1 MKPTERDTKAK
12 QFKPVRTRIK
22 SLDEKERTIE
32 FVASS
37 EAIDRYGDVIRVAGW
52 DTRNYEQN
60 PVFLWAHESDKP
72 PIGKC
77 VGIEKDAEAGEL
89 VQKIQFADRDTYPF
103 ADTVFKLYKGGYLN
117 AVSVGFMASA
127 VKARYEETEDG
138 PEFAGYEFLEQELM
152 ELSAVPVPANPEALG
167 RAVQKGVIS
176 SWERKEFVSALS
188 RFEAEARA
196 LCGDSSPWLY
206 LAPGA
211 TYAETDTDPAEQ
223 EAGTEKSKPN
233 PYGGISGINEGAL
246 EQEQE
251 VAKAGQGDCPKAEG
265 CPKQDGEDCP
275 AEDCPMKSRGRQA
288 RPSEQL
294 KALCDE
300 GRNLA
305 RDFRRELDGI
315 KAALW
320 NIQSAID
327 AIKRVRV
334 KDGAADGAVFVVG
347 DRVRILAPH
356 VEGHETATVKLVEP
370 GNPYGVAVDGME
382 DMGIHKWYA
391 ASEIELLDETQE
403 EGAAGKQK
411 KFSEDGGASTKTA
424 PEDSSAPAKTTEESK
439 VIATVEQLFDVLVK
453 K

>member
-1 MKPTERDTKAK
+1 MKPKQRDTSAK
-12 QFKPVRTRIK
+12 QFKPVRTRIR
-22 SLDEKERTIE
+22 SLNEKERTIE
-32 FVASS
+32 FVAST
-37 EAIDRYGDVIRVAGW
+37 ETVDRYGDVIRVAGW
-52 DTRNYEQN
+52 DTRAYEQN

-77 VGIEKDAEAGEL
+77 VGIEKDVESGEL

-103 ADTVFKLYKGGYLN
+103 ADTAFKLYKGGFLN
-117 AVSVGFMASA
+117 AVSVGFMAKE
-127 VKARYEETEDG
+127 VKPRYEESEDG
-138 PEFAGYEFLEQELM
+138 PEFVGYEFVEQELM
-152 ELSAVPVPANPEALG
+152 ELSAVPVPANPDALA
-167 RAVQKGVIS
+167 RAVCKGVIS
-176 SWERKEFVSALS
+176 SDERREFVAAIK
-188 RFEAEARA
+188 RFEQEARA

-211 TYAETDTDPAEQ
+211 TYSETATDPIAE
-223 EAGTEKSKPN
+223 ESKKPKEN
-233 PYGGISGINEGAL
+233 PYGGITGIDESAL
-246 EQEQE
+246 SR
-251 VAKAGQGDCPKAEG
+251 
-265 CPKQDGEDCP
+265 QDDEECP
-275 AEDCPMKSRGRQA
+275 AESCPMKDKGKQA
-288 RPSEQL
+288 GQRPSEQL
-294 KALCDE
+294 KAFCDE

-327 AIKRVRV
+327 AIKKVRV

-356 VEGHETATVKLVEP
+356 MEGHETATVKLVEP

-391 ASEIELLDETQE
+391 ASEIEPLDETQE

-424 PEDSSAPAKTTEESK
+424 PEEPSAPVKTTEGKK
-439 VIATVEQLFDVLVK
+439 VIATVEEFLDALVK
-453 K
+453 KQ